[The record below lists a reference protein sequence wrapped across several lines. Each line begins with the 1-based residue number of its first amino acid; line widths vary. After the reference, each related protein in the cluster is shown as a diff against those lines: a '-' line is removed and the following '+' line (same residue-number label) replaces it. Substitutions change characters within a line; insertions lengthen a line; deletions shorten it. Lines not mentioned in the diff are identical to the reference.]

1 MRAWT
6 ARPDGVGPAQEIV
19 RPLTRKNLG
28 LRSDFKPV
36 ALARAALMLW
46 AATWSW
52 LKSGVAQETAP
63 ASVAGSTPF
72 PTSDFMAPSET
83 PAPRTERNAFG
94 VLGRISLAQWMLGAA
109 VGGIAFGF
117 LAPEVAP
124 HLKIV
129 SDIFLRLIRAI
140 IAPILFGV
148 LVRAV
153 GGVGGMKD
161 LGRLGWK
168 SLLYFE
174 VATTIALLLGWFA
187 AVIFRP
193 GENVAL
199 GATAAVAAPK
209 MTFTE
214 VLVNAFPTS
223 IVDAMARG
231 DVLQIVVFCFLFGV
245 ACLSVGE
252 KAKPVLVLAD
262 AVVAIAFRFT
272 HIIMWLA
279 PAAVFAAMAGTVAS
293 GGMDVL
299 AGLARLLAAA
309 WGAELLFLLA
319 VFGGSLVLFRVP
331 LRRFVHFAREPFL
344 IAFAT
349 TSSAAA
355 LPQTLEN
362 MERFGVPNRIL
373 GVVAPLSLSLN
384 LCGSTLFL
392 GLATLFV
399 AQAANVPLSFDQQLL
414 ILLTLKLTSKG
425 VAGIPR
431 ANFVVLTALFQSY
444 GLPLEGLGLL
454 LGIDALIDPI
464 RTSVNVVGHC
474 AAPAVVARWEGV
486 SFPSHSEPVHHV
498 ASPSA

>member
-1 MRAWT
+1 MLFA
-6 ARPDGVGPAQEIV
+6 AGGGVV
-19 RPLTRKNLG
+19 FG
-28 LRSDFKPV
+28 L
-36 ALARAALMLW
+36 A
-46 AATWSW
+46 
-52 LKSGVAQETAP
+52 
-63 ASVAGSTPF
+63 
-72 PTSDFMAPSET
+72 
-83 PAPRTERNAFG
+83 
-94 VLGRISLAQWMLGAA
+94 
-109 VGGIAFGF
+109 
-117 LAPEVAP
+117 APELAV
-124 HLKIV
+124 HLKFI

-140 IAPILFGV
+140 IAPVLFGV

-168 SLLYFE
+168 SLVFFE
-174 VATTIALLLGWFA
+174 VATTLALLLGWFTA
-187 AVIFRP
+187 AIFRP
-193 GENVAL
+193 GDNVAL
-199 GATAAVAAPK
+199 AAQAAPVVSK
-209 MTFTE
+209 MTFTD

-245 ACLSVGE
+245 ACLAVGE
-252 KAKPVLVLAD
+252 RARPVLVLAD
-262 AVVAIAFRFT
+262 AVVAVAFRFT
-272 HIIMWLA
+272 QIIMYLA
-279 PAAVFAAMAGTVAS
+279 PAAVFAAMAGTVATS
-293 GGMDVL
+293 GVGVL
-299 AGLARLLAAA
+299 LGLARLFGAA
-309 WGAELLFLLA
+309 WGAELLFLA
-319 VFGGSLVLFRVP
+319 VVFGGSLVASGVP
-331 LRRFVHFAREPFL
+331 MRRFVHFVREPFL
-344 IAFAT
+344 IAFST

-431 ANFVVLTALFQSY
+431 ANFVVLTALFQSF

-486 SFPSHSEPVHHV
+486 TFPKDLEPVPTM
-498 ASPSA
+498 APPS

>member
-1 MRAWT
+1 MLFA
-6 ARPDGVGPAQEIV
+6 AGGGVI
-19 RPLTRKNLG
+19 LG
-28 LRSDFKPV
+28 LV
-36 ALARAALMLW
+36 
-46 AATWSW
+46 
-52 LKSGVAQETAP
+52 
-63 ASVAGSTPF
+63 
-72 PTSDFMAPSET
+72 
-83 PAPRTERNAFG
+83 
-94 VLGRISLAQWMLGAA
+94 
-109 VGGIAFGF
+109 
-117 LAPEVAP
+117 APELAVQ
-124 HLKIV
+124 LKFI

-140 IAPILFGV
+140 IAPVLFGV

-168 SLLYFE
+168 SLVFFE
-174 VATTIALLLGWFA
+174 VATTLALLLGWFTA
-187 AVIFRP
+187 AIFRP
-193 GENVAL
+193 GDNVAL
-199 GATAAVAAPK
+199 AAQAAPVVSK
-209 MTFTE
+209 MTFTD

-245 ACLSVGE
+245 ACLAVGE
-252 KAKPVLVLAD
+252 RAKPVLVLAD
-262 AVVAIAFRFT
+262 AVVAVAFRFT
-272 HIIMWLA
+272 QIIMYLA
-279 PAAVFAAMAGTVAS
+279 PAAVFAAMAGTVATS
-293 GGMDVL
+293 GVGVL
-299 AGLARLLAAA
+299 LGLARLFGTA
-309 WGAELLFLLA
+309 WGAELLFLA
-319 VFGGSLVLFRVP
+319 VVFGGSLVASGVP
-331 LRRFVHFAREPFL
+331 MRRFVHFVREPFL
-344 IAFAT
+344 IAFST

-431 ANFVVLTALFQSY
+431 ANFVVLTALFQSF

-474 AAPAVVARWEGV
+474 TAPAVVARWEGV
-486 SFPSHSEPVHHV
+486 TFPKNLEPVPITPP
-498 ASPSA
+498 PS

>member
-1 MRAWT
+1 MLFA
-6 ARPDGVGPAQEIV
+6 AGGGVV
-19 RPLTRKNLG
+19 FG
-28 LRSDFKPV
+28 L
-36 ALARAALMLW
+36 A
-46 AATWSW
+46 
-52 LKSGVAQETAP
+52 
-63 ASVAGSTPF
+63 
-72 PTSDFMAPSET
+72 
-83 PAPRTERNAFG
+83 
-94 VLGRISLAQWMLGAA
+94 
-109 VGGIAFGF
+109 
-117 LAPEVAP
+117 APELAV
-124 HLKIV
+124 HLKFI

-140 IAPILFGV
+140 IAPVLFGV

-168 SLLYFE
+168 SLVFFE
-174 VATTIALLLGWFA
+174 VATTLALLLGWFTA
-187 AVIFRP
+187 AIFRP
-193 GENVAL
+193 GDNVAL
-199 GATAAVAAPK
+199 AAQAAPVVSK
-209 MTFTE
+209 MTFTD

-245 ACLSVGE
+245 ACLAVGE
-252 KAKPVLVLAD
+252 RARPVLVLAD
-262 AVVAIAFRFT
+262 AVVAVAFRFT
-272 HIIMWLA
+272 QIIMYLA
-279 PAAVFAAMAGTVAS
+279 PAAVFAAMAGTVATS
-293 GGMDVL
+293 GVEVL
-299 AGLARLLAAA
+299 LGLARLFGAA
-309 WGAELLFLLA
+309 WGAELLFLA
-319 VFGGSLVLFRVP
+319 VVFGGSLVASGVP
-331 LRRFVHFAREPFL
+331 MRRFVHFVREPFL
-344 IAFAT
+344 IAFST

-399 AQAANVPLSFDQQLL
+399 AQAANVPLSFEQQLL

-431 ANFVVLTALFQSY
+431 ANFVVLTALFQSF

-486 SFPSHSEPVHHV
+486 TFPKDLEPVPTM
-498 ASPSA
+498 APPS

>member
-1 MRAWT
+1 M
-6 ARPDGVGPAQEIV
+6 PPSNPVFF
-19 RPLTRKNLG
+19 
-28 LRSDFKPV
+28 LRR
-36 ALARAALMLW
+36 L
-46 AATWSW
+46 
-52 LKSGVAQETAP
+52 
-63 ASVAGSTPF
+63 
-72 PTSDFMAPSET
+72 
-83 PAPRTERNAFG
+83 
-94 VLGRISLAQWMLGAA
+94 SLAQWMLFAA
-109 VGGIAFGF
+109 VGGVVFGL
-117 LAPEVAP
+117 LAPEIAVQ
-124 HLKIV
+124 LKFI

-140 IAPILFGV
+140 IAPVLFGV

-168 SLLYFE
+168 SLVFFE
-174 VATTIALLLGWFA
+174 VATTLALLLGWFTA
-187 AVIFRP
+187 AIFRP
-193 GENVAL
+193 GDNVAL
-199 GATAAVAAPK
+199 AAQAAPVVSK
-209 MTFTE
+209 MTFTD

-245 ACLSVGE
+245 ACLAVGE
-252 KAKPVLVLAD
+252 RAKPVLVLAD
-262 AVVAIAFRFT
+262 AVVAVAFRFT
-272 HIIMWLA
+272 QIIMYLA
-279 PAAVFAAMAGTVAS
+279 PAAVFAAMAGTVATS
-293 GGMDVL
+293 GVGVL
-299 AGLARLLAAA
+299 LGLARLFGAA
-309 WGAELLFLLA
+309 WGAELLFLA
-319 VFGGSLVLFRVP
+319 VVFGGSLVASGVP
-331 LRRFVHFAREPFL
+331 MRRFVHFVREPFL
-344 IAFAT
+344 IAFST

-431 ANFVVLTALFQSY
+431 ANFVVLTALFQSF

-486 SFPSHSEPVHHV
+486 TFPKDLEPV
-498 ASPSA
+498 AITAPPS

>member
-1 MRAWT
+1 MLFA
-6 ARPDGVGPAQEIV
+6 AGGGVV
-19 RPLTRKNLG
+19 FG
-28 LRSDFKPV
+28 L
-36 ALARAALMLW
+36 A
-46 AATWSW
+46 
-52 LKSGVAQETAP
+52 
-63 ASVAGSTPF
+63 
-72 PTSDFMAPSET
+72 
-83 PAPRTERNAFG
+83 
-94 VLGRISLAQWMLGAA
+94 
-109 VGGIAFGF
+109 
-117 LAPEVAP
+117 APELAV
-124 HLKIV
+124 HLKFI

-140 IAPILFGV
+140 IAPVLFGV

-168 SLLYFE
+168 SLVFFE
-174 VATTIALLLGWFA
+174 VATTLALLLGWFTA
-187 AVIFRP
+187 AIFRP
-193 GENVAL
+193 GDNVAL
-199 GATAAVAAPK
+199 AAQAAPVVSK
-209 MTFTE
+209 MTFTD

-245 ACLSVGE
+245 ACLAVGE
-252 KAKPVLVLAD
+252 RARPVLVLAD
-262 AVVAIAFRFT
+262 AVVAVAFRFT
-272 HIIMWLA
+272 QIIMYLA
-279 PAAVFAAMAGTVAS
+279 PAAVFAAMAGTVATS
-293 GGMDVL
+293 GVEVL
-299 AGLARLLAAA
+299 LGLARLFGAA
-309 WGAELLFLLA
+309 WGAELLFLA
-319 VFGGSLVLFRVP
+319 VVFGGSLVASGVP
-331 LRRFVHFAREPFL
+331 MRRFVHFVREPFL
-344 IAFAT
+344 IAFST

-431 ANFVVLTALFQSY
+431 ANFVVLTALFQSF

-474 AAPAVVARWEGV
+474 TAPAVVARWEGV
-486 SFPSHSEPVHHV
+486 TFPKDLEPVPTM
-498 ASPSA
+498 APPS

>member
-1 MRAWT
+1 MLFA
-6 ARPDGVGPAQEIV
+6 AGGGVV
-19 RPLTRKNLG
+19 FG
-28 LRSDFKPV
+28 L
-36 ALARAALMLW
+36 A
-46 AATWSW
+46 
-52 LKSGVAQETAP
+52 
-63 ASVAGSTPF
+63 
-72 PTSDFMAPSET
+72 
-83 PAPRTERNAFG
+83 
-94 VLGRISLAQWMLGAA
+94 
-109 VGGIAFGF
+109 
-117 LAPEVAP
+117 APELAV
-124 HLKIV
+124 HLKFI

-140 IAPILFGV
+140 IAPVLFGV

-153 GGVGGMKD
+153 GGVGGLKD

-168 SLLYFE
+168 SLVFFE
-174 VATTIALLLGWFA
+174 VATTLALLLGWFTA
-187 AVIFRP
+187 AIFRP
-193 GENVAL
+193 GDNVAL
-199 GATAAVAAPK
+199 AAQGAPVVSK
-209 MTFTE
+209 MTFTD

-245 ACLSVGE
+245 ACLAVGE
-252 KAKPVLVLAD
+252 RAKPVLVLAD
-262 AVVAIAFRFT
+262 AVVAVAFRFT
-272 HIIMWLA
+272 QIIMYLA
-279 PAAVFAAMAGTVAS
+279 PAAVFAAMAGTVATS
-293 GGMDVL
+293 GVGVL
-299 AGLARLLAAA
+299 LGLARLFGAA
-309 WGAELLFLLA
+309 WGAELLFLA
-319 VFGGSLVLFRVP
+319 VVFGGSLVASGVP
-331 LRRFVHFAREPFL
+331 MRRFVHFVREPFL
-344 IAFAT
+344 IAFST

-431 ANFVVLTALFQSY
+431 ANFVVLTALFQSF

-474 AAPAVVARWEGV
+474 TAPAVVARWEGV
-486 SFPSHSEPVHHV
+486 TFPKDLEPVPTM
-498 ASPSA
+498 APPS

>member
-1 MRAWT
+1 MLFA
-6 ARPDGVGPAQEIV
+6 AGGGVV
-19 RPLTRKNLG
+19 FG
-28 LRSDFKPV
+28 L
-36 ALARAALMLW
+36 A
-46 AATWSW
+46 
-52 LKSGVAQETAP
+52 
-63 ASVAGSTPF
+63 
-72 PTSDFMAPSET
+72 
-83 PAPRTERNAFG
+83 
-94 VLGRISLAQWMLGAA
+94 
-109 VGGIAFGF
+109 
-117 LAPEVAP
+117 APELAV
-124 HLKIV
+124 HLKFI

-140 IAPILFGV
+140 IAPVLFGV

-153 GGVGGMKD
+153 GGVGGKKD

-168 SLLYFE
+168 SLVFFE
-174 VATTIALLLGWFA
+174 VATTLALLLGWFTA
-187 AVIFRP
+187 AIFRP
-193 GENVAL
+193 GDNVAL
-199 GATAAVAAPK
+199 AAQAAPVVSK
-209 MTFTE
+209 MTFTD

-245 ACLSVGE
+245 ACLAVGE
-252 KAKPVLVLAD
+252 RAKPVLVLAD
-262 AVVAIAFRFT
+262 AVVAVAFRFT
-272 HIIMWLA
+272 QIIMYLA
-279 PAAVFAAMAGTVAS
+279 PAAVFAAMAGTVATS
-293 GGMDVL
+293 GVGVL
-299 AGLARLLAAA
+299 LGLARLFGAA
-309 WGAELLFLLA
+309 WGAELLFLA
-319 VFGGSLVLFRVP
+319 VVFGGSLVASGVP
-331 LRRFVHFAREPFL
+331 MRRFVHFVREPFL
-344 IAFAT
+344 IAFST

-431 ANFVVLTALFQSY
+431 ANFVVLTALFQSF

-474 AAPAVVARWEGV
+474 TAPAVVARWEGV
-486 SFPSHSEPVHHV
+486 TFPKDLEPVPTM
-498 ASPSA
+498 APPS

>member
-1 MRAWT
+1 MLFA
-6 ARPDGVGPAQEIV
+6 AGGGVV
-19 RPLTRKNLG
+19 FG
-28 LRSDFKPV
+28 L
-36 ALARAALMLW
+36 A
-46 AATWSW
+46 
-52 LKSGVAQETAP
+52 
-63 ASVAGSTPF
+63 
-72 PTSDFMAPSET
+72 
-83 PAPRTERNAFG
+83 
-94 VLGRISLAQWMLGAA
+94 
-109 VGGIAFGF
+109 
-117 LAPEVAP
+117 APELAV
-124 HLKIV
+124 HLKFI

-140 IAPILFGV
+140 IAPVLFGV

-168 SLLYFE
+168 SLVFFE
-174 VATTIALLLGWFA
+174 VATTLALLLGWFTA
-187 AVIFRP
+187 AIFRP
-193 GENVAL
+193 GDNVAL
-199 GATAAVAAPK
+199 AAQAAPVVSK
-209 MTFTE
+209 MTFTD

-245 ACLSVGE
+245 ACLAVGE
-252 KAKPVLVLAD
+252 RAKPVLVLAD
-262 AVVAIAFRFT
+262 AVVAVAFRFT
-272 HIIMWLA
+272 QIIMYLA
-279 PAAVFAAMAGTVAS
+279 PAAVFAAMAGTVATS
-293 GGMDVL
+293 GVGVL
-299 AGLARLLAAA
+299 LGLARLFGAA
-309 WGAELLFLLA
+309 WGAELLFLA
-319 VFGGSLVLFRVP
+319 VVFGGSLVASGVP
-331 LRRFVHFAREPFL
+331 MRRFVHFVREPFL
-344 IAFAT
+344 IAFST

-431 ANFVVLTALFQSY
+431 ANFVVLTALFQSF

-474 AAPAVVARWEGV
+474 TAPAVVARWEGV
-486 SFPSHSEPVHHV
+486 TFPKDLEPVPTM
-498 ASPSA
+498 APPS

>member
-1 MRAWT
+1 MSLSAQQSVADGSGGKT
-6 ARPDGVGPAQEIV
+6 ARG
-19 RPLTRKNLG
+19 
-28 LRSDFKPV
+28 
-36 ALARAALMLW
+36 
-46 AATWSW
+46 
-52 LKSGVAQETAP
+52 
-63 ASVAGSTPF
+63 
-72 PTSDFMAPSET
+72 
-83 PAPRTERNAFG
+83 
-94 VLGRISLAQWMLGAA
+94 LGRISLAQWMLVAA
-109 VGGIAFGF
+109 VGGIVFGF
-117 LAPEVAP
+117 VAPGIAP

-140 IAPILFGV
+140 IAPVLFGV
-148 LVRAV
+148 LVRSV
-153 GGVGGMKD
+153 GGAGGMRD

-168 SLLYFE
+168 ALLYFE
-174 VATTIALLLGWFA
+174 VATTLALLIGWFA
-187 AVIFRP
+187 AVVFAP
-193 GENVAL
+193 GVHVAL
-199 GATAAVAAPK
+199 TAHAAVPAQKLA
-209 MTFTE
+209 FTD
-214 VLVNAFPTS
+214 VLLNAFPTS

-252 KAKPVLVLAD
+252 KAKPVLDLAD
-262 AVVAIAFRFT
+262 TVVTIAFRFT
-272 HIIMWLA
+272 HIIMYLA

-293 GGMDVL
+293 GGMNVL
-299 AGLARLLAAA
+299 MGLLRLFAAA
-309 WGAELLFLLA
+309 WGAELFFLVA
-319 VFGGSLVLFRVP
+319 VLGGSLVMFQVP
-331 LRRFVHFAREPFL
+331 LRRFVHFVREPFL

-373 GVVAPLSLSLN
+373 GVVAPLSISLN

-431 ANFVVLTALFQSY
+431 ANFVVLTALFTSF

-486 SFPSHSEPVHHV
+486 DFPRHLEPV
-498 ASPSA
+498 PSAAA

>member
-1 MRAWT
+1 MLFA
-6 ARPDGVGPAQEIV
+6 AGGGVI
-19 RPLTRKNLG
+19 
-28 LRSDFKPV
+28 
-36 ALARAALMLW
+36 
-46 AATWSW
+46 
-52 LKSGVAQETAP
+52 
-63 ASVAGSTPF
+63 
-72 PTSDFMAPSET
+72 
-83 PAPRTERNAFG
+83 
-94 VLGRISLAQWMLGAA
+94 
-109 VGGIAFGF
+109 FGF
-117 LAPEVAP
+117 VAPEFAVQ
-124 HLKIV
+124 LKFI

-140 IAPILFGV
+140 IAPVLFGV

-168 SLLYFE
+168 SLVFFE
-174 VATTIALLLGWFA
+174 VATTLALLLGWFTA
-187 AVIFRP
+187 AIFRP
-193 GENVAL
+193 GDNVAL
-199 GATAAVAAPK
+199 AAQAAPVVAK
-209 MTFTE
+209 MTFTD

-245 ACLSVGE
+245 ACLAVGE
-252 KAKPVLVLAD
+252 RAKPVLVLAD
-262 AVVAIAFRFT
+262 AVVAVAFRFT
-272 HIIMWLA
+272 QIIMYLA
-279 PAAVFAAMAGTVAS
+279 PAAVFSAMAGTVATS
-293 GGMDVL
+293 GVGVL
-299 AGLARLLAAA
+299 LGLVRLFGTA
-309 WGAELLFLLA
+309 WGAELLFLAA
-319 VFGGSLVLFRVP
+319 VFGGSLVASGVP
-331 LRRFVHFAREPFL
+331 MRRFVHFVREPFL
-344 IAFAT
+344 IAFST

-431 ANFVVLTALFQSY
+431 ANFVVLTALFQSF

-474 AAPAVVARWEGV
+474 AAPAVLARWEGV
-486 SFPSHSEPVHHV
+486 TFPKNLEPVPITPP
-498 ASPSA
+498 PS

>member
-1 MRAWT
+1 MLFA
-6 ARPDGVGPAQEIV
+6 AGGGVV
-19 RPLTRKNLG
+19 FG
-28 LRSDFKPV
+28 L
-36 ALARAALMLW
+36 A
-46 AATWSW
+46 
-52 LKSGVAQETAP
+52 
-63 ASVAGSTPF
+63 
-72 PTSDFMAPSET
+72 
-83 PAPRTERNAFG
+83 
-94 VLGRISLAQWMLGAA
+94 
-109 VGGIAFGF
+109 
-117 LAPEVAP
+117 APELAV
-124 HLKIV
+124 HLKFI

-140 IAPILFGV
+140 IAPVLFGV

-168 SLLYFE
+168 SLVFFE
-174 VATTIALLLGWFA
+174 VATTLALLLGWFTA
-187 AVIFRP
+187 AIFRP
-193 GENVAL
+193 GDNVAL
-199 GATAAVAAPK
+199 AAQAAPVVSK
-209 MTFTE
+209 MTFTD

-231 DVLQIVVFCFLFGV
+231 DVRQIVVFCFLFGV
-245 ACLSVGE
+245 ACLAVGE
-252 KAKPVLVLAD
+252 RAKPVLVLAD
-262 AVVAIAFRFT
+262 AVVAVAFRFT
-272 HIIMWLA
+272 QIIMYLA
-279 PAAVFAAMAGTVAS
+279 PAAVFAAMAGTVATS
-293 GGMDVL
+293 GVGVL
-299 AGLARLLAAA
+299 LGLARLFGAA
-309 WGAELLFLLA
+309 WGAELLFLA
-319 VFGGSLVLFRVP
+319 VVFGGSLVASGVP
-331 LRRFVHFAREPFL
+331 MRRFVHFVREPFL
-344 IAFAT
+344 IAFST

-414 ILLTLKLTSKG
+414 ILFTLKLTSKG

-431 ANFVVLTALFQSY
+431 ANFVVLTALFQSF

-474 AAPAVVARWEGV
+474 TAPAVVARWEGV
-486 SFPSHSEPVHHV
+486 TFPKDLEPVPTM
-498 ASPSA
+498 APPS

>member
-1 MRAWT
+1 MLFA
-6 ARPDGVGPAQEIV
+6 AGGGVV
-19 RPLTRKNLG
+19 FG
-28 LRSDFKPV
+28 L
-36 ALARAALMLW
+36 A
-46 AATWSW
+46 
-52 LKSGVAQETAP
+52 
-63 ASVAGSTPF
+63 
-72 PTSDFMAPSET
+72 
-83 PAPRTERNAFG
+83 
-94 VLGRISLAQWMLGAA
+94 
-109 VGGIAFGF
+109 
-117 LAPEVAP
+117 APELAV
-124 HLKIV
+124 HLKFI

-140 IAPILFGV
+140 IAPVLFGV

-168 SLLYFE
+168 SLVFFE
-174 VATTIALLLGWFA
+174 VATTLALLLGWFTA
-187 AVIFRP
+187 AIFRP
-193 GENVAL
+193 GDNVAL
-199 GATAAVAAPK
+199 AAQAAPVVSK
-209 MTFTE
+209 MTFTD

-245 ACLSVGE
+245 ACLAVGE
-252 KAKPVLVLAD
+252 RARPVLVLAD
-262 AVVAIAFRFT
+262 AVVAVAFRFT
-272 HIIMWLA
+272 QIIMYLA
-279 PAAVFAAMAGTVAS
+279 PAAVFAAMAGTVATS
-293 GGMDVL
+293 GVEVL
-299 AGLARLLAAA
+299 LGLARLFGAA
-309 WGAELLFLLA
+309 WGAELLFLA
-319 VFGGSLVLFRVP
+319 VVFGGSLVASGVP
-331 LRRFVHFAREPFL
+331 MRRFVHFVREPFL
-344 IAFAT
+344 IAFST

-431 ANFVVLTALFQSY
+431 ANFVVLTALFQSF

-486 SFPSHSEPVHHV
+486 TFPKDLEPVPTM
-498 ASPSA
+498 APPS

>member
-1 MRAWT
+1 MLFA
-6 ARPDGVGPAQEIV
+6 AGGGVV
-19 RPLTRKNLG
+19 FG
-28 LRSDFKPV
+28 L
-36 ALARAALMLW
+36 A
-46 AATWSW
+46 
-52 LKSGVAQETAP
+52 
-63 ASVAGSTPF
+63 
-72 PTSDFMAPSET
+72 
-83 PAPRTERNAFG
+83 
-94 VLGRISLAQWMLGAA
+94 
-109 VGGIAFGF
+109 
-117 LAPEVAP
+117 APELAV
-124 HLKIV
+124 HLKFI

-140 IAPILFGV
+140 IAPVLFGV

-168 SLLYFE
+168 SLVFFE
-174 VATTIALLLGWFA
+174 VATTLALLLGWFIA
-187 AVIFRP
+187 AIFRP
-193 GENVAL
+193 GDNVAL
-199 GATAAVAAPK
+199 AAQAAPVVSK
-209 MTFTE
+209 MTFTD

-245 ACLSVGE
+245 ACLAVGE
-252 KAKPVLVLAD
+252 RAKPVLVLAD
-262 AVVAIAFRFT
+262 AVVAVAFRFT
-272 HIIMWLA
+272 QIIMYLA
-279 PAAVFAAMAGTVAS
+279 PAAVFAAMAGTVATS
-293 GGMDVL
+293 GVGVL
-299 AGLARLLAAA
+299 LGLARLFGAA
-309 WGAELLFLLA
+309 WGAELLFLA
-319 VFGGSLVLFRVP
+319 VVFGGSLVASGVP
-331 LRRFVHFAREPFL
+331 MRRFVHFVREPFL
-344 IAFAT
+344 IAFST

-431 ANFVVLTALFQSY
+431 ANFVVLTALFQSF

-486 SFPSHSEPVHHV
+486 TFPKDLEPVPTM
-498 ASPSA
+498 APPS

>member
-1 MRAWT
+1 MSSPSHRSDPVGIWARAW
-6 ARPDGVGPAQEIV
+6 
-19 RPLTRKNLG
+19 
-28 LRSDFKPV
+28 S
-36 ALARAALMLW
+36 ALC
-46 AATWSW
+46 
-52 LKSGVAQETAP
+52 G
-63 ASVAGSTPF
+63 
-72 PTSDFMAPSET
+72 
-83 PAPRTERNAFG
+83 
-94 VLGRISLAQWMLGAA
+94 ISLAQWMLVAA

-117 LAPEVAP
+117 LAPGVAP
-124 HLKIV
+124 HLKFI

-140 IAPILFGV
+140 IAPVLFGV

-168 SLLYFE
+168 ALLYFE
-174 VATTIALLLGWFA
+174 VATTLALLLGWFA
-187 AVIFRP
+187 AVIVRP
-193 GENVAL
+193 GDGVAL
-199 GATAAVAAPK
+199 VAKATAGTVQK
-209 MTFTE
+209 MSFTD

-252 KAKPVLVLAD
+252 KARPVLELAD
-262 AVVAIAFRFT
+262 TVVTIAFRFT
-272 HIIMWLA
+272 HFIMYLA
-279 PAAVFAAMAGTVAS
+279 PAAVFAAMAGTVAA

-299 AGLARLLAAA
+299 FGLMRLFAAA
-309 WGAELLFLLA
+309 WGAESLFLFV
-319 VFGGSLVLFRVP
+319 VFGGSLVAFRVP
-331 LRRFVHFAREPFL
+331 LRRFAHFAREPFL

-355 LPQTLEN
+355 LPKTLDN

-373 GVVAPLSLSLN
+373 GVVAPLSISLN

-399 AQAANVPLSFDQQLL
+399 AQAANILLTFDQQLL

-431 ANFVVLTALFQSY
+431 ANFVVLTALFTSF

-486 SFPSHSEPVHHV
+486 TFP
-498 ASPSA
+498 ASTEGDAPSSR

>member
-1 MRAWT
+1 MLFA
-6 ARPDGVGPAQEIV
+6 AGGGVV
-19 RPLTRKNLG
+19 FG
-28 LRSDFKPV
+28 L
-36 ALARAALMLW
+36 A
-46 AATWSW
+46 
-52 LKSGVAQETAP
+52 
-63 ASVAGSTPF
+63 
-72 PTSDFMAPSET
+72 
-83 PAPRTERNAFG
+83 
-94 VLGRISLAQWMLGAA
+94 
-109 VGGIAFGF
+109 
-117 LAPEVAP
+117 APELAV
-124 HLKIV
+124 HLKFI

-140 IAPILFGV
+140 IAPVLFGV

-168 SLLYFE
+168 SLVFFE
-174 VATTIALLLGWFA
+174 VATTLALLLGWFTA
-187 AVIFRP
+187 AIFRP
-193 GENVAL
+193 GDNVAL
-199 GATAAVAAPK
+199 AAQAAPVVSK
-209 MTFTE
+209 MTFTD

-245 ACLSVGE
+245 ACLAVGE
-252 KAKPVLVLAD
+252 RARPVLVLAD
-262 AVVAIAFRFT
+262 AVVAVAFRFT
-272 HIIMWLA
+272 QIIMYLA
-279 PAAVFAAMAGTVAS
+279 PAAVFAAMAGTVATS
-293 GGMDVL
+293 GVGVL
-299 AGLARLLAAA
+299 LGLARLFGAA
-309 WGAELLFLLA
+309 WGAELLFLA
-319 VFGGSLVLFRVP
+319 VVFGGSLVASGVP
-331 LRRFVHFAREPFL
+331 MRRFVHFVREPFL
-344 IAFAT
+344 IAFST

-431 ANFVVLTALFQSY
+431 ANFVVLTALFQSF

-474 AAPAVVARWEGV
+474 TAPAVVARWEGV
-486 SFPSHSEPVHHV
+486 TFPKDLEPVPTM
-498 ASPSA
+498 APPS